1 MPISKPRS
9 RTQRGVKCQGQDI
22 RHGRVSLSRLISR
35 TRMEAVKEDQH
46 QCQSQ
51 DAKPG
56 EVPTSKP
63 RSMTRRSVNVEAG
76 IQDK

>member
-1 MPISKPRS
+1 
-9 RTQRGVKCQGQDI
+9 
-22 RHGRVSLSRLISR
+22 
-35 TRMEAVKEDQH
+35 MEAVKEDQH